1 MQMKYKKKQTPQK
14 NQLKT
19 WVRFSN
25 IGLQMAIVI
34 AAGTYLGVW
43 LDEKYPNQYSAFT
56 VGCSLFA
63 IFAALY
69 NVFRQLKNINK
80 KNNS

>member
-1 MQMKYKKKQTPQK
+1 
-14 NQLKT
+14 
-19 WVRFSN
+19 
-25 IGLQMAIVI
+25 MAIVI
-34 AAGTYLGVW
+34 AAGAYLGVW

-56 VGCSLFA
+56 VVCSLFA

-80 KNNS
+80 NSNS

>member
-1 MQMKYKKKQTPQK
+1 MKDKKKQAPQK

-19 WVRFSN
+19 WIRFSN

-43 LDEKYPNQYSAFT
+43 LDEKYPNNYAAFT
-56 VGCSLFA
+56 VGCSLLA

-69 NVFRQLKNINK
+69 NVFKQLKNINK